1 MKIKN
6 LPDLDENRPDLFMK
20 ICLILMNLGLILMK
34 ICLILLIAMT
44 IEHAHHLSAPAMCQ
58 LRNSRR
64 GSDNHKSLN
73 KCAKNQKNLLSF
85 LLLCFY
91 NDDQISFIFCPWITY
106 LMVVGTAKYSW
117 CREKLQHLQRS
128 EKFYCFF
135 LQTFFIS
142 TLAPCEMRVHL

>member
-1 MKIKN
+1 MSGF
-6 LPDLDENRPDLFMK
+6 DENRPDFVMK
-20 ICLILMNLGLILMK
+20 MG
-34 ICLILLIAMT
+34 LILLIAMT

-91 NDDQISFIFCPWITY
+91 NDGKISFICCPWITY
-106 LMVVGTAKYSW
+106 LMVVVGTAKYSW